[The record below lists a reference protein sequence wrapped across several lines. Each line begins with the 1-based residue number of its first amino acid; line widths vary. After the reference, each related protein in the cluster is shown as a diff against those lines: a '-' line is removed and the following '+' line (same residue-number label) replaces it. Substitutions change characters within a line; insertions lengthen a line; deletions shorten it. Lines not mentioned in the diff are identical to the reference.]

1 MQAEPP
7 VLSPF
12 CDLLL
17 WVIFHSCSKLQAYF
31 EEATV
36 SLYFAQS
43 VLVYKEKKIEWKK
56 KQNMIISTNP
66 LTAELRR
73 KINNG
78 KEEHLC

>member
-17 WVIFHSCSKLQAYF
+17 WAFFHSCSKLQAYF

-43 VLVYKEKKIEWKK
+43 VLVYKKKKKIERK

>member
-7 VLSPF
+7 VLSLL

-31 EEATV
+31 DEATV

-43 VLVYKEKKIEWKK
+43 ILVYKKK
-56 KQNMIISTNP
+56 KKERDKKKPTKKTQRDDNKHKPNDSW
-66 LTAELRR
+66 AEE
-73 KINNG
+73 KNQ
-78 KEEHLC
+78 

>member
-31 EEATV
+31 DEATV

-43 VLVYKEKKIEWKK
+43 VLV
-56 KQNMIISTNP
+56 
-66 LTAELRR
+66 
-73 KINNG
+73 
-78 KEEHLC
+78 